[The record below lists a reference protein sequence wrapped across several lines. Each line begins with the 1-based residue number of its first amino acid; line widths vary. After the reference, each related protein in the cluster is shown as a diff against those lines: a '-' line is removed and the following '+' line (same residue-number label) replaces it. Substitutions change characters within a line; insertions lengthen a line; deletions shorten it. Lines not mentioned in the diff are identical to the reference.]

1 MKMMNRIV
9 YGNYTDLR
17 RALFVAAVLMM
28 AAAAVTPVRA
38 QLTQSSMFGAM
49 KARSLGPATSSGRVS
64 AIEACYLPTES
75 GSPLEKKL
83 CIYVGAAAGGVFKSY
98 DNGTTFEPVFDK
110 EKEHSIGAMALD
122 PTHADSVLWVGTG
135 ESNCR
140 NSVSIGG
147 GLYKTTDGG
156 TSWKKLGLDN
166 VERIAKIALV
176 PGAPQKAFIAGLG
189 ALWSDSPNRGLY
201 RTTNG
206 GQSFERVLY
215 VDEKTGCA
223 DVVIDPV
230 QPNIMYAS
238 MWQFRRKAY
247 TFSSGGPGSGLYKST
262 DGGAT
267 WKKMTNTIPAGDLG
281 RILLAIAPSR
291 HNIVYAMFESSKS
304 GLYRSENFGES
315 WKLTSTASSV
325 TARPFYFSCLQVDPY
340 NENMVYRP
348 SFQLGMSEDGG
359 ETFNGF
365 QYGGGTHPDHHALW
379 IDPTN
384 PQHLL
389 LGTDGGVYRSYD
401 RGSSW
406 SKFRNL
412 SLAQFYHVSYD
423 FEEPYNVFGGLQ
435 DNGSWMV
442 PHRIPGGAIQNKN
455 WEPTGWGDGFWVIRD
470 RSDANILYFESQGGN
485 AVRRHIATN
494 ETKPIKPY
502 EQPGEAK
509 LRWNWSTPL
518 TQSPT
523 NPRRIYICSQYVYTS
538 TNHGDTWDRIS
549 GDLTTNDST
558 KYNPEGSGGV
568 TADNTSAENHCT
580 IVTIAESPMDEKII
594 WAGTDDG
601 NLHVTTNGG
610 NTWTLCSS
618 KLPKNVPAGTWVSC
632 VEPGHYAKGT
642 CYVTLENH
650 TRGDM
655 KPYVVRT
662 TDYGATWSALNTD
675 SLRGYAHVVRED
687 PVNAQ
692 LLYAGTEYGL
702 YISMDGGSSWALFKG
717 DFPVTPVRDLQ
728 IHPRE
733 HDLIIGTHGRG
744 MYILDDLTPLRALTA
759 DLLKQ
764 DITILPTRP
773 SLLRSESGFQ
783 EFDGVDEF
791 IAPNPRG
798 DAQITYFLRARH
810 LIGDLKIDILDSS
823 NSVIATVP
831 ATKRKGIN
839 RVGWGMNMKPPKV
852 AVSKNTGGGDFG
864 PTLPAGTYTV
874 RITKNDKV
882 VTGPLTI
889 AYDPRSIHSGS
900 DRAKNFATTMKLYAL
915 IERVAYAAEQ
925 ITSVRDSLEARSTAG
940 LKSAAVDKCIE
951 EFDALHKTVVAKKSS
966 LFADTEPQ
974 LREKLAEIY
983 GDVAQSTGAPSDN
996 QLARVQGMALAVE
1009 ELEKKIDTLVSSAL
1023 STANADV
1030 KKAGAPPVIPISKAE
1045 FIAAREQE

>member
-1 MKMMNRIV
+1 MKRSGMTF
-9 YGNYTDLR
+9 G
-17 RALFVAAVLMM
+17 ALAAVVACAFFLPATMQKVS
-28 AAAAVTPVRA
+28 AQVTKA
-38 QLTQSSMFGAM
+38 SMFGAM

-64 AIEACYLPTES
+64 AIEACYLPSES

-83 CIYVGAAAGGVFKSY
+83 CIYVGAAAGGVFKSK
-98 DNGTTFEPVFDK
+98 DNGMTFTPVFDK
-110 EKEHSIGAMALD
+110 EKEHSVGAMALD

-147 GLYKTTDGG
+147 GVYKTTNGGKDWTMMGLDKVERIAKIAIVPGAPETVFVAALGSLWSYSPYRGLYKTTDGG
-156 TSWKKLGLDN
+156 
-166 VERIAKIALV
+166 A
-176 PGAPQKAFIAGLG
+176 
-189 ALWSDSPNRGLY
+189 
-201 RTTNG
+201 
-206 GQSFERVLY
+206 SFERVLY
-215 VDEKTGCA
+215 VNEQTGCA
-223 DVVIDPV
+223 DVAIDPV
-230 QPNIMYAS
+230 DPKIMYAS

-247 TFSSGGPGSGLYKST
+247 SFNSGGPGSGLYKSV
-262 DGGAT
+262 DGGKT
-267 WKKMTNTIPAGDLG
+267 WKKMVNTVPAGDLG
-281 RILLAIAPSR
+281 RIIITIAPSK

-304 GLYRSENFGES
+304 GLYRSEDFGET
-315 WKLTSTASSV
+315 WKLTSTAASV
-325 TARPFYFSCLQVDPY
+325 TARPFYFSCLYVDPY
-340 NENMVYRP
+340 NENRVYRP
-348 SFQLGMSEDGG
+348 SFQLGVSDDGG
-359 ETFNGF
+359 KTFNGF

-423 FEEPYNVFGGLQ
+423 FDEPYNVFGGLQ

-470 RSDANILYFESQGGN
+470 RADANILYFESQGGN

-502 EQPGEAK
+502 EQPGEPK

-523 NPRRIYICSQYVYTS
+523 NPRRIYICAQYVYTS
-538 TNHGDTWDRIS
+538 IDHGDTWNRIS
-549 GDLTTNDST
+549 ADLTTNDST
-558 KYNPEGSGGV
+558 KFDPEGSGGV

-580 IVTIAESPMDEKII
+580 IVSIAESAMDEKVI

-610 NTWTLCSS
+610 VSWTLRSPA
-618 KLPKNVPAGTWVSC
+618 LPKGIPAGTWVSC
-632 VEPGHYAKGT
+632 VEPGHFAKGT
-642 CYVTLENH
+642 CYVTFDNH

-655 KPYVVRT
+655 KPYIAKT
-662 TDYGATWSALNTD
+662 TDFGVTWSMMNAD
-675 SLRGYAHVVRED
+675 SLRGFAHVVRED
-687 PVNAQ
+687 LVNPE
-692 LLYAGTEYGL
+692 LLFAGTEYGL
-702 YISMDGGSSWALFKG
+702 YISMDGGSSWAQFKG
-717 DFPVTPVRDLQ
+717 EFPTTPVRDLQ
-728 IHPRE
+728 IHPRD
-733 HDLIIGTHGRG
+733 HDLVIGTHGRG
-744 MYILDDLTPLRALTA
+744 MYILDDLTPLRALT
-759 DLLKQ
+759 KQ
-764 DITILPTRP
+764 VLEQEVAILPTRP
-773 SLLRSESGFQ
+773 SMLRNESGFQ
-783 EFDGVDEF
+783 EFDGADEF
-791 IAPNPRG
+791 VGPNPRG

-810 LIGDLKIDILDSS
+810 LVGELKIDVLDSTG
-823 NSVIATVP
+823 SVITTVP

-864 PTLPAGTYTV
+864 PVLPAGTYTV

-889 AYDPRSIHSGS
+889 ANDPRSIHSGS
-900 DRAKNFATTMKLYAL
+900 DRAKNFATMMKLYAL
-915 IERVAYAAEQ
+915 IERVAFAAEQ
-925 ITSVRDSLEARSTAG
+925 ITSVRDSLLARSGTGTRPA
-940 LKSAAVDKCIE
+940 SVQKCID
-951 EFDALHKTVVAKKSS
+951 EFDALHKTVIAKKSS

-983 GDVAQSTGAPSDN
+983 GDVSQSTGAPSAN
-996 QLARVQGMALAVE
+996 QLARVQGMSSAVE
-1009 ELEKKIDTLVSSAL
+1009 ELEKKIQTLVTTGLVA
-1023 STANADV
+1023 ANADMQ
-1030 KKAGAPPVIPISKAE
+1030 KTGASAVQPITKDAFATARAE
-1045 FIAAREQE
+1045 D